1 MSGRAKPSRRREGT
15 QTTRP
20 RPPHALPDRLVAVLL
35 LAYAAVLVAVVI
47 VRHTTPLYG
56 VETDL
61 LGDALPTAEAIGT
74 GGDLRQRFEFKGP
87 GYPLLLRAALP
98 FAGGDGWL
106 AARWLNVIAAL
117 AGACGVFALFRGP
130 LGGWGALA
138 VLLGLVT
145 NPIHWQASL
154 EAGTDLPAFALS
166 VWSTHLVLH
175 GGTRSLLAAGF
186 LAAAAVLT
194 RYNAAFL
201 LVVAGL
207 VLVARPGR
215 ARSLA
220 AYAAGAALP
229 LAGWALAQ
237 WAITGAPF
245 GHRNYL
251 NLAYTFYGQEQ
262 TWEDFWSRNAGHFAS
277 LGDVLR
283 HDPGAVLRSLRDG
296 VLGHWRLDLERLVSM
311 PVGLAGLAGLL
322 LAWPG
327 RPHWRAVWL
336 HFAGA
341 YLSLAVIFY
350 APRFFLYLLP
360 FYLAG
365 AAALFVGWERAPLWK
380 ERLRVHDRLR
390 PLLRMAGGAVLVGL
404 FAQLGLE
411 SARHLNRLLDEAPY
425 EVRLAG
431 RRIAADPGKGGV
443 MARKPHAA
451 HFGGRPYVPLPAVHR
466 LSDLLAQADRQGA
479 EFLFVSGIEARYRP
493 HLRPLA
499 DTLWT
504 LPGLTGVERHALDS
518 EHYYALYRFTGES
531 PPAERAD
538 SAHLAAFERYAARR
552 PRDAETQSLLS
563 DLLVEAGRA
572 HEAVARLDPTVAGA
586 GSEFPVLVSRAY
598 AHFTAGSFAAA
609 EADCRQA
616 LALRP
621 ENAWANGFLGQVLLR
636 LERPSEAEKPLRT
649 AVRADPAQS
658 SYRFLY
664 GVALVRLKR
673 FSEAV
678 IELERV
684 ARLDPEFPGAVA
696 TAARAAAWAGEPQRA
711 LALLRAHEES
721 LQADEVLQALRDS
734 LERVTQ

>member
-1 MSGRAKPSRRREGT
+1 M
-15 QTTRP
+15 RP
-20 RPPHALPDRLVAVLL
+20 AAAHELAQHELAAPELPDRLLAVLL
-35 LAYAAVLVAVVI
+35 LAYAAVLIAVVV

-61 LGDALPTAEAIGT
+61 LGDALPTAEAIAS
-74 GGDLRQRFEFKGP
+74 GGDLAERFEFKGP
-87 GYPLLLRAALP
+87 GYPLLLCAARPLT
-98 FAGGDGWL
+98 GGDGWL

-117 AGACGVFALFRGP
+117 AGAWGAYVLFRGP

-138 VLLGLVT
+138 ILLGLLT
-145 NPIHWQASL
+145 NPIYWQAAL
-154 EAGTDLPAFALS
+154 EAGTDLPAFALAI
-166 VWSTHLVLH
+166 WSTHLLLQ
-175 GGTRSLLAAGF
+175 GGARSLLLAGF
-186 LAAAAVLT
+186 LAAGAILT

-201 LVVAGL
+201 LAAAAP
-207 VLVARPGR
+207 VLVARPQR

-229 LAGWALAQ
+229 LGAWGLAQ
-237 WAITGAPF
+237 WAITGTPF
-245 GHRNYL
+245 GQRNYL

-262 TWEDFWSRNAGHFAS
+262 TWEDFWSQNAARFGS
-277 LGDVLR
+277 LADVLR
-283 HDPGAVLRSLRDG
+283 HDPAAVLRSLKDG
-296 VLGHWRLDLERLVSM
+296 VLGHWRLDLEKLVSV
-311 PVGLAGLAGLL
+311 PVGLAGMAGLL

-327 RPHWRAVWL
+327 RRHWRAVWL
-336 HFAGA
+336 HFAAA

-365 AAALFVGWERAPLWK
+365 AAALLVSWETAPLWK
-380 ERLRVHDRLR
+380 ERWRPAPRARPVLRAT
-390 PLLRMAGGAVLVGL
+390 AGAALAAL
-404 FAQLGLE
+404 FAQLGVE
-411 SARHLNRLLDEAPY
+411 SWHHLRRLQEGAPY

-431 RRIAADPGKGGV
+431 ERLQAEPGSGGV

-451 HFGGRPYVPLPAVHR
+451 HFGGRPYVPLPAVNR
-466 LSDLLAQADRQGA
+466 LSDLLAAARRSGA
-479 EFLFVSGIEARYRP
+479 EFLFFSGIEARFRP

-504 LPGLTGVERHALDS
+504 LPGLAGVEFRALDS
-518 EHYYALYRFTGES
+518 AHYYGLYRFTAEA
-531 PPAERAD
+531 PPAGRAD

-552 PRDAETQSLLS
+552 PRDPETQSLLA

-572 HEAVARLDPTVAGA
+572 DEAIARLEPAAA
-586 GSEFPVLVSRAY
+586 GSDRPFAVLVSRAY

-609 EADCRQA
+609 EADCRRA

-621 ENAWANGFLGQVLLR
+621 DNAWANGFLGQVLLR
-636 LERPSEAEKPLRT
+636 LERPQEAEGHLAA

-664 GVALVRLKR
+664 GVALVRRGR
-673 FSEAV
+673 FADAAR
-678 IELERV
+678 ELERV
-684 ARLDPEFPGAVA
+684 ARLDPAFPGALA
-696 TAARAAAWAGEPQRA
+696 AAARAVAWAGAPERA
-711 LALLRAHEES
+711 LALLREHDES
-721 LQADEVLQALRDS
+721 PQAEDLRALADS